1 VFDTILI
8 VIFMFRI
15 FSESKMH
22 RRFEK
27 IRSKIDSRD
36 ISPSRRRLSSSLP
49 GVGSSVNVYVSA
61 WSACPFSVCPY
72 VCFFFLTLLLF
83 QSYNLHRE
91 QESVSLFVTLL
102 LLQSYNLH
110 REQESGLQQIYEYQ
124 LEINWRKNC
133 LN

>member
-8 VIFMFRI
+8 FIFMFRI

-22 RRFEK
+22 RRSER
-27 IRSKIDSRD
+27 IRSTIDSRD
-36 ISPSRRRLSSSLP
+36 ISPSKRRQSSSLP
-49 GVGSSVNVYVSA
+49 GVESWVNVCVSA

-72 VCFFFLTLLLF
+72 VCFFFL
-83 QSYNLHRE
+83 
-91 QESVSLFVTLL
+91 TLL

-133 LN
+133 LNSYKTQYKMY